1 MKVVSATN
9 VGNYRKNNEDSYYV
23 NESKNLYVLAD
34 GMGGHLA
41 GERASKMATEII
53 GEDFAGEREVISIDD
68 AIEILSSSIRDA
80 NKKIYE
86 SSQENE
92 DYRGMGTTLS
102 SGLILDDV
110 LIYSNIGDSRIYR
123 INEEMEQITQDD
135 SFVNYLIEIG
145 EITEEEAKNHPKKN
159 VLTKAMGT
167 TSDIEVIVNTLNIK
181 DKDVFLFCS
190 DGLTNMV
197 PDEEIF
203 KIVKE
208 NSPEEAR
215 DMLLDL
221 ALKNGGMDNIT
232 CLLYTSPSPRD

>member
-53 GEDFAGEREVISIDD
+53 GEDFAGEREVTSIDD

-80 NKKIYE
+80 NKKIYD

-232 CLLYTSPSPRD
+232 FILVFNE

>member
-1 MKVVSATN
+1 MSATN

-203 KIVKE
+203 EIVKE

-232 CLLYTSPSPRD
+232 FILVFNE

>member
-53 GEDFAGEREVISIDD
+53 GQDFAKDREIKSIDD

-80 NKKIYE
+80 NKKIFE

-102 SGLILDDV
+102 SGIILEDV

-123 INEEMEQITQDD
+123 MGEGMEQITQDD

-167 TSDIEVIVNTLNIK
+167 TPDIEVIVNTLDIK

-197 PDEEIF
+197 SDEEIF

-215 DMLLDL
+215 DMLLDI

-232 CLLYTSPSPRD
+232 FILVFNE

>member
-23 NESKNLYVLAD
+23 NESENLYVLAD

-53 GEDFAGEREVISIDD
+53 GQDFAKDREIKSIDD

-80 NKKIYE
+80 NKKIFE

-102 SGLILDDV
+102 SGLILGDV

-167 TSDIEVIVNTLNIK
+167 TSDIEVIVNTLDIK

-197 PDEEIF
+197 SDEEIF

-232 CLLYTSPSPRD
+232 FILVFNE

>member
-23 NESKNLYVLAD
+23 NEFKNLYVLAD

-53 GEDFAGEREVISIDD
+53 GQDFAGDREVKSIDD

-80 NKKIYE
+80 NKKIFE

-102 SGLILDDV
+102 SGIILEDV

-123 INEEMEQITQDD
+123 INEGMEQITQDD

-167 TSDIEVIVNTLNIK
+167 TSDIEVIVNTLDIK

-197 PDEEIF
+197 SDEEIF

-232 CLLYTSPSPRD
+232 FILVFNE

>member
-41 GERASKMATEII
+41 GERASKLATEII

-80 NKKIYE
+80 NKKIYD

-123 INEEMEQITQDD
+123 INEEIEQITQDD

-181 DKDVFLFCS
+181 DKDVLLFCS

-232 CLLYTSPSPRD
+232 FILVFNE

>member
-53 GEDFAGEREVISIDD
+53 GQDFAKDRQIKSIDD

-80 NKKIYE
+80 NKKIFE

-102 SGLILDDV
+102 SGLILGDV

-167 TSDIEVIVNTLNIK
+167 TSDIEVIVNTLDIK

-197 PDEEIF
+197 SDEEIF

-215 DMLLDL
+215 DKLLDL

-232 CLLYTSPSPRD
+232 FILVFNE

>member
-53 GEDFAGEREVISIDD
+53 GQDFAKDREIKNIDD

-80 NKKIYE
+80 NKKIFD

-102 SGLILDDV
+102 SGLILGDV

-123 INEEMEQITQDD
+123 INKEMEQITQDD

-167 TSDIEVIVNTLNIK
+167 TSDIEVIVNTLDIK

-197 PDEEIF
+197 SDEEIF
-203 KIVKE
+203 RIVKE

-232 CLLYTSPSPRD
+232 FILVFNE

>member
-53 GEDFAGEREVISIDD
+53 GEDFVGEREVISIDD

-208 NSPEEAR
+208 NSPEEAK

-232 CLLYTSPSPRD
+232 FILVFNE

>member
-23 NESKNLYVLAD
+23 NESKNLYILAD

-53 GEDFAGEREVISIDD
+53 GQDFAKDREIKSIDD

-80 NKKIYE
+80 NKKIFD

-102 SGLILDDV
+102 SGLILGDV

-167 TSDIEVIVNTLNIK
+167 TSDIEVIVNTLDIK

-197 PDEEIF
+197 SDEEIF

-215 DMLLDL
+215 DMLLNL

-232 CLLYTSPSPRD
+232 FILVFNE

>member
-9 VGNYRKNNEDSYYV
+9 IGNYRKNNEDSYYV

-53 GEDFAGEREVISIDD
+53 GQDFAKDREIKSIDD

-80 NKKIYE
+80 NKKIFE

-102 SGLILDDV
+102 SGLILGDV

-167 TSDIEVIVNTLNIK
+167 TSDIEVIVNTLDIK

-197 PDEEIF
+197 SDEEIF

-215 DMLLDL
+215 DMLLNI

-232 CLLYTSPSPRD
+232 FILVFNE

>member
-53 GEDFAGEREVISIDD
+53 GQDFAKDREIKSTDD

-80 NKKIYE
+80 NKKIFE

-102 SGLILDDV
+102 SGLILGDV

-167 TSDIEVIVNTLNIK
+167 TSDIEVIVDTLDIK

-197 PDEEIF
+197 SDEEIF

-232 CLLYTSPSPRD
+232 FILVFNE

>member
-53 GEDFAGEREVISIDD
+53 GQDFAKDREIKSIDD

-80 NKKIYE
+80 NKKIFD

-102 SGLILDDV
+102 SGLILGDV

-167 TSDIEVIVNTLNIK
+167 TSDIEVIVNTLDIK

-197 PDEEIF
+197 SDEEIF

-215 DMLLDL
+215 DKLLNL

-232 CLLYTSPSPRD
+232 FILVFNE

>member
-53 GEDFAGEREVISIDD
+53 GQDFAGDRQIKSIDD

-80 NKKIYE
+80 NKKIFD

-102 SGLILDDV
+102 SGIILEDV

-123 INEEMEQITQDD
+123 INEGMEQITQDD

-167 TSDIEVIVNTLNIK
+167 TSDIEVIVNTLDIK

-197 PDEEIF
+197 SDEEIF

-232 CLLYTSPSPRD
+232 FILVFNE

>member
-9 VGNYRKNNEDSYYV
+9 VGNYRKNNEDSYFL
-23 NESKNLYVLAD
+23 NESKNLYILAD

-53 GEDFAGEREVISIDD
+53 GSDFEGEREVKSIDD

-102 SGLILDDV
+102 AGLILDNV
-110 LIYSNIGDSRIYR
+110 LIYSNIGDSRIYK
-123 INEEMEQITQDD
+123 INKDMEQLTRDD

-167 TSDIEVIVNTLNIK
+167 TPDIEVIVNTLNIEEK
-181 DKDVFLFCS
+181 DIFLFCS

-197 PDEEIF
+197 SDEDIF

-208 NSPEEAR
+208 NNPEDAR

-232 CLLYTSPSPRD
+232 FILVFNE

>member
-167 TSDIEVIVNTLNIK
+167 TSDIEIIVNTLNIK

-232 CLLYTSPSPRD
+232 FILVFNE